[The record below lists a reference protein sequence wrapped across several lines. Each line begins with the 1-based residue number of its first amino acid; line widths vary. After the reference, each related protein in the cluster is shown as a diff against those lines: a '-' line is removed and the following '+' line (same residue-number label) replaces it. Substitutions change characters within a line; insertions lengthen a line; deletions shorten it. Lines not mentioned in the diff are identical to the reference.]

1 MRWARTSR
9 GAKVSC
15 GWPSRGTA
23 WTWSSSPAQASPAAV
38 RIDGRRPSE
47 FPELY
52 GFTRT
57 RAKPG
62 GKFPPIAP
70 LKSEKR
76 LQLEDW
82 TMEAVQDRQDAKQFR
97 FTLQGSRTGP
107 DGEGR
112 SDRRFVSRS
121 GRIVIEPEDWNVAFA
136 LMLAQ
141 VKPVPDRFTVTWSV
155 VPHFVDEFASPGVKD
170 ATVESTVTL
179 AQGLGGAKHVL
190 EIAGS
195 ADTPIAAVR
204 VYDPPG
210 TNRGR

>member
-1 MRWARTSR
+1 
-9 GAKVSC
+9 
-15 GWPSRGTA
+15 
-23 WTWSSSPAQASPAAV
+23 
-38 RIDGRRPSE
+38 
-47 FPELY
+47 
-52 GFTRT
+52 
-57 RAKPG
+57 
-62 GKFPPIAP
+62 
-70 LKSEKR
+70 
-76 LQLEDW
+76 
-82 TMEAVQDRQDAKQFR
+82 MEAVQDRQDAKQFR

-179 AQGLGGAKHVL
+179 AQGLGGANTCWK
-190 EIAGS
+190 S
-195 ADTPIAAVR
+195 PAARIRRLPPFASMTRRARIEAASIVR
-204 VYDPPG
+204 
-210 TNRGR
+210 